1 MSNIRPISDLRNN
14 FSEISRLVNEGS
26 EPVILTKNGY
36 ANMVVMS
43 ATAYEEKQ
51 FESEIYSKLKA
62 AEYESATSPIR
73 HSHEDVITRLKAIV
87 EGK

>member
-1 MSNIRPISDLRNN
+1 MNNIRPVSELRNN
-14 FSEISRLVNEGS
+14 FSEISRFVNESG

-43 ATAYEEKQ
+43 ATAYEEKK
-51 FESEIYSKLKA
+51 FEAEIYSKLKA
-62 AEYESATSPIR
+62 AEYEAATSAVR
-73 HSHEDVITRLKAIV
+73 HSHEDVIARLRAIA

>member
-1 MSNIRPISDLRNN
+1 MRNIRPVSDLRNN

-43 ATAYEEKQ
+43 ASAYEEKQ
-51 FESEIYSKLKA
+51 FESEIYSKLKD

-73 HSHEDVITRLKAIV
+73 HSHKDVIARLKMIA